1 MERGRCCHNNQLDT
15 AFPHT
20 CFTTNPGLDI
30 VPICH
35 LKGLR
40 RKGRRSQLVSVA
52 ILRFTQNALLLVT
65 LSSPVCPLSS
75 LEVRVPGLWILVAQP
90 TATWFKPP
98 HRLATLC
105 SPPFTPWPHGLN
117 VIKQRSDPVSPLLK
131 THPRLPIAL

>member
-1 MERGRCCHNNQLDT
+1 MGRGRCCHNNQLDT
-15 AFPHT
+15 ALPRT
-20 CFTTNPGLDI
+20 CFTTTQGLDI

-75 LEVRVPGLWILVAQP
+75 LEVRVPGLWVLVAQP
-90 TATWFKPP
+90 TATWFKSP
-98 HRLATLC
+98 HLLATLC
-105 SPPFTPWPHGLN
+105 SPSSTPWPHGLS